1 MPCSLLT
8 PFYDCLSR
16 GSQRRGVS
24 PPVRKKIAFPSKELP
39 TMEKRKT
46 LAARKPSK
54 PKVRAAQR
62 QGGGRR
68 FPAGP
73 LAAPHRRPA
82 LTGSAKRTSGHSV
95 ELGGSPHNR
104 SR

>member
-39 TMEKRKT
+39 TMEKIQN
-46 LAARKPSK
+46 
-54 PKVRAAQR
+54 V
-62 QGGGRR
+62 GGQ
-68 FPAGP
+68 
-73 LAAPHRRPA
+73 L
-82 LTGSAKRTSGHSV
+82 LKS
-95 ELGGSPHNR
+95 
-104 SR
+104 